1 MYYFVFVPD
10 ITVSLLSLVVTACGL
25 ALFGVSLFVSWK
37 LCWVPWRERGLLGN
51 KDKQESLNY
60 TNTEAND
67 QEYSEEFLG
76 QPTSYPDS
84 SMKISHTSPDIPL
97 DAKAGTK
104 ENCMH
109 NVRMH
114 RQITEPTSSARHNS
128 IRRQLNL
135 SNPDFNIQQ
144 IQKQE
149 QLTGIGRIKPELYK
163 QRSVDTDDVKDIAM
177 QGKGREGRKERK
189 MDGSG

>member
-1 MYYFVFVPD
+1 MISLGFLCTQKSLVLIYSRLQKSISSLNINTYYFIFFPD

-51 KDKQESLNY
+51 KDKQESLNF
-60 TNTEAND
+60 TDTETND
-67 QEYSEEFLG
+67 QDYSEEFLG
-76 QPTSYPDS
+76 QPTTYPDS

-114 RQITEPTSSARHNS
+114 RQITEPTPSAR
-128 IRRQLNL
+128 
-135 SNPDFNIQQ
+135 
-144 IQKQE
+144 
-149 QLTGIGRIKPELYK
+149 
-163 QRSVDTDDVKDIAM
+163 SVL
-177 QGKGREGRKERK
+177 
-189 MDGSG
+189 